1 MHKDKADSGLPA
13 GQSGKRQIF
22 VFYCKKLLAHLICRY
37 YFIFL
42 ATVREKGFFHHS
54 NHQYMS
60 IPDSGGRDGFASK
73 FGILCAATGSAI
85 GLGNIWRFPYVVGDN
100 GGGAFLL
107 VYLGFILLLGIPVML
122 SELIIGRRAQR
133 NAYGS
138 FRHLA
143 PGRPWWIVGIMGI
156 AAAFIILAFYSTIAG
171 WTLEYV
177 YLALSNSFK
186 GKNTQELADM
196 FSEFHTQA
204 VRPLFWQVMFMFM
217 TAGIIIGGVKK
228 GIEKYSKIL
237 MPFLVLLLLIMAVRS
252 LTLPGAGAGVRFLF
266 QPDFSQINAQVMLA
280 ALGQAF
286 FSLSI
291 GMGALITY
299 GSYIGKENKLGNIAV
314 EVSLADTLI
323 AVLAGVAIFPAVFA
337 FNLDPAEGPGLI
349 FNVLPNIFQQMPGG
363 YFIGI
368 IFFILLA
375 IAALTSSISIL
386 EVVVAFMVEELKMLR
401 RKATIMAAVA
411 ATLAGVLSTLSFSSL
426 SHLTLGE
433 MRIFDVLDFTASN
446 LLLPLGGL
454 LIVLFLGWYMA
465 GSDVK
470 DEVTNGGLIRVRLFK
485 AFIFIIKFIAPVA
498 IAIIFL
504 NSIGLLK

>member
-1 MHKDKADSGLPA
+1 LSGLFYIF
-13 GQSGKRQIF
+13 GHYQKKRI
-22 VFYCKKLLAHLICRY
+22 
-37 YFIFL
+37 
-42 ATVREKGFFHHS
+42 FHHS

-122 SELIIGRRAQR
+122 SELVIGRRAQR

-138 FRHLA
+138 FRLLA

-177 YLALSNSFK
+177 YLAITNAFK
-186 GKNTQELADM
+186 GKDSRELADM
-196 FSEFHTQA
+196 FTSFHTQA
-204 VRPLFWQVMFMFM
+204 GRPLFWQLVFMIM
-217 TAGIIIGGVKK
+217 TAGIIMGGVKK
-228 GIEKYSKIL
+228 GIEKYSKVL

-252 LTLPGAGAGVRFLF
+252 LTLPGAGAGLNFLF
-266 QPDFSQINAQVMLA
+266 KPDFSEINAKVLLA

-299 GSYIGKENKLGNIAV
+299 GSYIGKENKLGQIAV
-314 EVSLADTLI
+314 EVSLADTFI
-323 AVLAGVAIFPAVFA
+323 AVLAGIAIFPAVFA
-337 FNLDPAEGPGLI
+337 FKLDPAEGPGLI

-363 YFIGI
+363 YFVAI
-368 IFFILLA
+368 IFFVLLA

-386 EVVVAFMVEELKMLR
+386 EVVVAFMVEELNVGRK
-401 RKATIMAAVA
+401 KATLMAASA
-411 ATLAGVLSTLSFSSL
+411 AAMLGVLSTLSFGL
-426 SHLTLGE
+426 MKGVRLGGKSV
-433 MRIFDVLDFTASN
+433 FDLLDFTASN

-454 LIVLFLGWYMA
+454 LIVLFVGWYMK
-465 GSDVK
+465 GSDVR
-470 DEVTNGGLIRVRLFK
+470 DEVSNGGILRIRLFR
-485 AFIFIIKFIAPVA
+485 AFVFIIRFIAPVA
-498 IAIIFL
+498 IAIVFL
-504 NSIGLLK
+504 NSIGLLN